1 MSRVRYLAAGLLCL
15 TGVIHLARLG
25 IPESGAALDAI
36 VSLFG
41 VAYLMIAGFLFRDSK
56 TAYYFGATMPLIGVG
71 VGVCGGILGMLAS
84 PTIWMACLL
93 MCDLVIAISCFY
105 LARWKRSA

>member
-25 IPESGAALDAI
+25 IPNSGTALDVV

-41 VAYLMIAGFLFRDSK
+41 VAYLTIGGFLFRDSK
-56 TAYYFGATMPLIGVG
+56 PAYYFGAFVPLMGVG
-71 VGVCGGILGMLAS
+71 VGVGGGMLGMLAN

-93 MCDLVIAISCFY
+93 TCDLVIAVSCFY
-105 LARWKRSA
+105 LIRRKRNA